1 MPSAITRLER
11 TAEDTLPVE
20 EQSSRASVYSLLG
33 ALLARPPDAEA
44 LRTLAALRGA
54 DTGGQ
59 ALAGAWSALEAA
71 ADAANEQTIVQEY
84 NDLFIGVGRGELVPY
99 GSYYMAGFLNEKP
112 LAALR
117 LDLERLGFE
126 RQDGV
131 RESEDHA
138 AALCETMSLLI
149 GDEDTD
155 FEEQQRFFGV
165 HMAPWMPKLFRDL
178 RTAKSALFYAAVGE
192 LGERFMEFETTYFA
206 MLV

>member
-11 TAEDTLPVE
+11 TVEDTLPVE

-33 ALLARPPDAEA
+33 TLLARPPDSGVLQA
-44 LRTLAALRGA
+44 LAALQGA
-54 DTGGQ
+54 DAENQ
-59 ALAGAWSALEAA
+59 ALSRAWSALEAA
-71 ADAANEQTIVQEY
+71 ADAPDEQAIVQEY
-84 NDLFIGVGRGELVPY
+84 SDLFIGVGRGELIPY

-131 RESEDHA
+131 REPEDHA

-155 FEEQQRFFGV
+155 FEEQRRFFGV
-165 HMAPWMPKLFRDL
+165 HMAPWMPKFFRDL